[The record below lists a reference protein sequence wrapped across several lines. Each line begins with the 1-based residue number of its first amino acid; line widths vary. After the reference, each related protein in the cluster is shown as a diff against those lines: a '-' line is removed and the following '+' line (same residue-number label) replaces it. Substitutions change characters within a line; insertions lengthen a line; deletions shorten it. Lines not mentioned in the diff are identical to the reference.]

1 MPIIEAERLKRWR
14 LALGGDAQQGLG
26 ASLGGDDLNM
36 DRALASLY
44 GGDDS
49 EEGSG
54 KSKRRS
60 GGLGGSSPNV
70 ARWLGDIRTY
80 FPTSAVKLMQQ
91 DALTRLN
98 LTQLLLEP
106 ELLGE

>member
-1 MPIIEAERLKRWR
+1 MTTPEEERMRRWR
-14 LALGGDAQQGLG
+14 LILGGNEADGIGCGLQG
-26 ASLGGDDLNM
+26 ADLSM
-36 DRALASLY
+36 DRALQALY
-44 GGDDS
+44 DRGMGQ
-49 EEGSG
+49 GSQG
-54 KSKRRS
+54 KQDQKGRQ
-60 GGLGGSSPNV
+60 GGLGGSAPNV

-106 ELLGE
+106 EL